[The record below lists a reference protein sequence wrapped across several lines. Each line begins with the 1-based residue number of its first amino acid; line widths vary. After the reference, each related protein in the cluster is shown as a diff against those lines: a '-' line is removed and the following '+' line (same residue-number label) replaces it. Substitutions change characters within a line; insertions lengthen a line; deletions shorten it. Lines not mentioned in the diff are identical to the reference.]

1 MKKRILLSLLSYIGI
16 LGGSITLGATVEMQL
31 VHYVAM
37 FLILIGGYAMAWNYN
52 SK

>member
-1 MKKRILLSLLSYIGI
+1 MKKRILLSIVSYIGL

-37 FLILIGGYAMAWNYN
+37 VLVMIGGYAMALNYRT
-52 SK
+52 K